1 MREKLH
7 PTRQRLLDTALAL
20 LDLHQPEELLVDTVL
35 QQSGVSKGSLY
46 HHFEDFGD
54 LIETALV
61 SMFVASVDRNTAAIR
76 GVLEQSSNKEEFVRR
91 IGQVTLET
99 QAPDMRVVRFR
110 RARLLTMAEGRPRL
124 MSKMSDE
131 QARLTKNYRD
141 LFQEFQAKG
150 WINDDFDPQAAT
162 VFIQAYT
169 IGKIVDDVTT
179 EPMDPAAWN
188 SLIMKIFEKVFF

>member
-61 SMFVASVDRNTAAIR
+61 SMFAASVDRNTAAIR

-91 IGQVTLET
+91 IGQVTLDT

-150 WINDDFDPQAAT
+150 WINDDFDPQAAA

-188 SLIMKIFEKVFF
+188 NLIMKIFEKVFF